1 LKITDNK
8 IDSSI
13 SDVVEHDIII
23 NEEPINTYS
32 FGFEIGDTYGIGNN
46 DTEILNDVTE
56 ETFYYMA
63 SIAYGY
69 LDASSNTNI
78 LKGLSYDDEIYAYK
92 KEEDSST
99 FKPGDRYTDL
109 RFFFDGLVDADV
121 NVKELRMRYIG
132 GKNILPKDM
141 PKLNDYCFTL
151 PSISDPK
158 RTDCV
163 WFDTDLISN
172 FSKESK
178 STLIHFTV
186 NRKNKRSSKQYLN
199 SNLWLTSRNNK
210 ASLIPPE
217 DSPYIILYDKDA
229 NEIRLI
235 NVVEANDY
243 SISTTNTFKNI
254 KQSSSITLIRNLNPL
269 VSYWYTNMCRTFKT
283 YDYFDS
289 FFGTFS
295 GYEKNKFLA
304 SRGICLKYMDENDNI
319 SNTIS
324 IENWQGSIIGDN
336 SVELNVTSSL
346 ITIISTSA
354 GYNQSWS
361 VKDRVFKGI
370 FDNYKDYKTKY
381 IENTILGLI
390 DIKNDN
396 KFILYV
402 DKSYDKFEFINSKP
416 DDSDI
421 YEEVQNF
428 SNELVFE
435 NNRYYMRINHLGNY
449 RYYAKMIINL

>member
-1 LKITDNK
+1 
-8 IDSSI
+8 
-13 SDVVEHDIII
+13 
-23 NEEPINTYS
+23 
-32 FGFEIGDTYGIGNN
+32 
-46 DTEILNDVTE
+46 
-56 ETFYYMA
+56 
-63 SIAYGY
+63 
-69 LDASSNTNI
+69 
-78 LKGLSYDDEIYAYK
+78 
-92 KEEDSST
+92 
-99 FKPGDRYTDL
+99 
-109 RFFFDGLVDADV
+109 
-121 NVKELRMRYIG
+121 
-132 GKNILPKDM
+132 
-141 PKLNDYCFTL
+141 
-151 PSISDPK
+151 
-158 RTDCV
+158 
-163 WFDTDLISN
+163 
-172 FSKESK
+172 
-178 STLIHFTV
+178 
-186 NRKNKRSSKQYLN
+186 
-199 SNLWLTSRNNK
+199 
-210 ASLIPPE
+210 
-217 DSPYIILYDKDA
+217 
-229 NEIRLI
+229 
-235 NVVEANDY
+235 
-243 SISTTNTFKNI
+243 
-254 KQSSSITLIRNLNPL
+254 
-269 VSYWYTNMCRTFKT
+269 MCRTFKT

-324 IENWQGSIIGDN
+324 IENWQDSIIGDN

-346 ITIISTSA
+346 ITIISTST
-354 GYNQSWS
+354 GYNQSWA